1 MSDQRKRKPLHTRIL
16 VGLAVG
22 AGLGLLANAGLGADD
37 PSVRWLTRNVTD
49 PVGQLFLRL
58 LLMVVVPLVFSS
70 LVVGVAGIGNVRK
83 LGRVGLKCLAY
94 TVVLSAI
101 SVAVGLMAVNLIRP
115 GERLSDDTAA
125 AIEARYGTDAAARVQ
140 ATAPLAD
147 VSVGTRIVET
157 LIPSNPIAAVAAA

>member
-1 MSDQRKRKPLHTRIL
+1 MSDERKRRPLHTRIL
-16 VGLAVG
+16 IGLGIGAT
-22 AGLGLLANAGLGADD
+22 AGLLVNAGLGAGT
-37 PSVRWLTRNVTD
+37 PAVTWFVRNITE

-58 LLMVVVPLVFSS
+58 LLMIVVPLVFSS
-70 LVVGVAGIGNVRK
+70 LVVGVAGIGNIRQ

-94 TVVLSAI
+94 TVAMSAI
-101 SVAVGLMAVNLIRP
+101 SVVVGLTVVNLIRP
-115 GERLSDDTAA
+115 GERLSPETAQ

-157 LIPSNPIAAVAAA
+157 LIP